1 MSIQILTL
9 IKNISSWVNPNKILD
24 LDPRTKKAGAIPAL
38 QDTELAR
45 ANALPEAGS
54 EGTSVLDG
62 AGSNAEDNETNK
74 QDGEKAG
81 YETDVDERGAA
92 VNDDST
98 KDAQNA
104 AENYSA
110 QP

>member
-1 MSIQILTL
+1 
-9 IKNISSWVNPNKILD
+9 VNPNKILD

-38 QDTELAR
+38 QDAELAR

-54 EGTSVLDG
+54 DGNSVLDG
-62 AGSNAEDNETNK
+62 TGRNAEDNETNK
-74 QDGEKAG
+74 QDGEKVG

-92 VNDDST
+92 ANDDST

-104 AENYSA
+104 AENSSA

>member
-1 MSIQILTL
+1 
-9 IKNISSWVNPNKILD
+9 VNPNKILD

-38 QDTELAR
+38 PDNELAR
-45 ANALPEAGS
+45 ANILPEAGL
-54 EGTSVLDG
+54 EGNSVSDG
-62 AGSNAEDNETNK
+62 TGRNAEDDESNK
-74 QDGEKAG
+74 QDGEKVG

-98 KDAQNA
+98 KNAQNA
-104 AENYSA
+104 AENSSA

>member
-1 MSIQILTL
+1 M
-9 IKNISSWVNPNKILD
+9 NPNKILD

-38 QDTELAR
+38 PDTELAR
-45 ANALPEAGS
+45 ANALPESGS
-54 EGTSVLDG
+54 EGNSVLDG
-62 AGSNAEDNETNK
+62 TGRNAEDNESNK

-92 VNDDST
+92 VNDKST

-104 AENYSA
+104 AENSSA

>member
-1 MSIQILTL
+1 M
-9 IKNISSWVNPNKILD
+9 NPNKILD

-45 ANALPEAGS
+45 ANILPEAGS
-54 EGTSVLDG
+54 DGNSVLDG
-62 AGSNAEDNETNK
+62 TGRNAEDYETNK

-92 VNDDST
+92 VNDST
-98 KDAQNA
+98 KNAQIA
-104 AENYSA
+104 AENSSA
-110 QP
+110 QQ

>member
-1 MSIQILTL
+1 M
-9 IKNISSWVNPNKILD
+9 NPNKILD

-54 EGTSVLDG
+54 DGNAVSDGT
-62 AGSNAEDNETNK
+62 GSNAEDNETNI
-74 QDGEKAG
+74 QDGVKVG

-98 KDAQNA
+98 KDAQTA
-104 AENYSA
+104 AENSSA